1 MNTDFRPQADD
12 FRPQADDF
20 RPQAADYM
28 SDELDSDSNYG
39 YYDDNLSDYDS
50 DLDLDFD
57 SEESYDSFN
66 STKIFDMKEHCRSL
80 ELNRLRLFIQG
91 KYELEDGEILMA
103 FESISDD
110 EQVTCELAVAY
121 IKILD
126 GFQNAC
132 NLDDVSNF
140 VLDTAD
146 NLKLNSAQAL
156 KIHAVLMSQ
165 VILPFP
171 LRL

>member
-1 MNTDFRPQADD
+1 MNTDLSPKATDLRPK
-12 FRPQADDF
+12 
-20 RPQAADYM
+20 AADYM
-28 SDELDSDSNYG
+28 SDELEYESNYG

-57 SEESYDSFN
+57 SDESYDSFN

-91 KYELEDGEILMA
+91 KYELEDGEILMS

-132 NLDDVSNF
+132 NLNDKSDF
-140 VLDTAD
+140 ILDTAD

-156 KIHAVLMSQ
+156 KIHA
-165 VILPFP
+165 IL
-171 LRL
+171 LGEII

>member
-1 MNTDFRPQADD
+1 MNTDLSPKATDLRPK
-12 FRPQADDF
+12 
-20 RPQAADYM
+20 AADYM
-28 SDELDSDSNYG
+28 SDELEYESNYG

-57 SEESYDSFN
+57 SDESYDSFN

-132 NLDDVSNF
+132 NLNDKSDF
-140 VLDTAD
+140 ILDTAD

-156 KIHAVLMSQ
+156 KIHA
-165 VILPFP
+165 IL
-171 LRL
+171 LGEII

>member
-1 MNTDFRPQADD
+1 MNSDLVPK
-12 FRPQADDF
+12 
-20 RPQAADYM
+20 AADYM
-28 SDELDSDSNYG
+28 SDELEYDSNYG

-80 ELNRLRLFIQG
+80 EIQRLRLFIQG
-91 KYELEDGEILMA
+91 KYELEEGEILMA
-103 FESISDD
+103 FELCSDD
-110 EQVTCELAVAY
+110 EKVACELAIAY
-121 IKILD
+121 IRILD
-126 GFQNAC
+126 GYQNA
-132 NLDDVSNF
+132 NDLDDVSNF
-140 VLDTAD
+140 ILDTVD

-156 KIHAVLMSQ
+156 EIHAVLMSQ

-171 LRL
+171 LR